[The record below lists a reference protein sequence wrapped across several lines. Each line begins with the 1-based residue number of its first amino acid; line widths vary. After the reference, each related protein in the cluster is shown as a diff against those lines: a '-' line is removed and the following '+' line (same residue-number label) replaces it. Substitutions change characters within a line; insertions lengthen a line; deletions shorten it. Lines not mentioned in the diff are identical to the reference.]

1 MGWDAVLGL
10 AAAIADG
17 VPVDWDAAESRVE
30 DEEERRLIR
39 QLCILAQVVQALRA
53 GQHS

>member
-1 MGWDAVLGL
+1 MKLDAVIGL

-17 VPVDWDAAESRVE
+17 VPVDWDGAESQAA

-39 QLCILAQVVQALRA
+39 QLRILAQIVQALRA